1 MKIRINRSCRKRR
14 QGRYNGMGRCLCIES
29 KRLCNE
35 SKKLIVVDPMS
46 NVIVVTKEKD
56 YGAKNE

>member
-1 MKIRINRSCRKRR
+1 MKIRINRACRKRR
-14 QGRYNGMGRCLCIES
+14 QDCRSGMGRCLCIEP

>member
-14 QGRYNGMGRCLCIES
+14 QDSRSGMGRCLCIEP

>member
-14 QGRYNGMGRCLCIES
+14 QGRYNGMGRCLCIEP

-35 SKKLIVVDPMS
+35 SKKLIVVDPKS
-46 NVIVVTKEKD
+46 NVIAVTKRED
-56 YGAKNE
+56 FGGKNE

>member
-1 MKIRINRSCRKRR
+1 MKIRVNRSCRKRR
-14 QGRYNGMGRCLCIES
+14 QDCYNGMGRCLCIEP

-46 NVIVVTKEKD
+46 NVIVVTKQKD

>member
-1 MKIRINRSCRKRR
+1 MKIRINRACRKRR
-14 QGRYNGMGRCLCIES
+14 QDSRSGMGRCLCIEP

>member
-14 QGRYNGMGRCLCIES
+14 QDFYNWRGRCLYIEP

>member
-1 MKIRINRSCRKRR
+1 MKIRINSSCRKRR
-14 QGRYNGMGRCLCIES
+14 QDRYNGMGRCLCIEP

-35 SKKLIVVDPMS
+35 S
-46 NVIVVTKEKD
+46 IVVTKEKD

>member
-1 MKIRINRSCRKRR
+1 MKIRINRACRKRR
-14 QGRYNGMGRCLCIES
+14 QDRRSGMGRCLCIEP
-29 KRLCNE
+29 KRLCNDIT
-35 SKKLIVVDPMS
+35 KDIVFAPMS

>member
-14 QGRYNGMGRCLCIES
+14 QDRYNGMGRCLCIEP

-35 SKKLIVVDPMS
+35 SKKLIVDPMS